1 MGNWDERDKCSWV
14 AEATHDNG
22 AAVITIPAVD
32 GQAHFLTGFDVT
44 YSTAKTG
51 ALSHTLAYTPPG
63 ATSPVTLTF
72 SENYS
77 VRGGRFPL
85 PGTLA
90 CALNT
95 QVVFTA
101 AASGAGGNV
110 GWAHLWGA
118 TV

>member
-1 MGNWDERDKCSWV
+1 MLLDERDKCSWV

-22 AAVITIPAVD
+22 TATITVAAVP
-32 GQAHFLTGFDVT
+32 GQRHFLAGFDVT

-51 ALSHTLAYTPPG
+51 ALAHTLTYTPPG
-63 ATSPVTLTF
+63 SGSTVTLTF
-72 SENYS
+72 HENYT
-77 VRGGRFPL
+77 VRDGRFPL

-90 CALNT
+90 CELNT
-95 QVVFTA
+95 EVVFVA
-101 AASGAGGNV
+101 AASGSGGNV

>member
-1 MGNWDERDKCSWV
+1 MGWDERDKCSWV
-14 AEATHDNG
+14 KEATADNATATITI
-22 AAVITIPAVD
+22 AAVP
-32 GQAHFLTGFDVT
+32 GMSHYLTGWDVT

-51 ALSHTLAYTPPG
+51 ALAHTLTYTKPG
-63 ATSPVTLTF
+63 DATTTVLTF
-72 SENYS
+72 RENYT
-77 VRGGRFPL
+77 VRDGRFPL

-90 CALNT
+90 CEQNT
-95 QVVFTA
+95 AVVFVA